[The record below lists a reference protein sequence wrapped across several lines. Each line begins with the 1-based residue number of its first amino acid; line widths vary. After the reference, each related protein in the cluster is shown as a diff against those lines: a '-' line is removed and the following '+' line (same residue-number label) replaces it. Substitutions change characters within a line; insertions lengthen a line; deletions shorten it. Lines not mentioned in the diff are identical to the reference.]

1 MAAPAFLVAQ
11 RMPALAIA
19 TLTIAVNLIAGD
31 VSARAG
37 GKLARKA
44 I

>member
-1 MAAPAFLVAQ
+1 MAAPALLVAL

-19 TLTIAVNLIAGD
+19 INLIVDD
-31 VSARAG
+31 VSAHVG
-37 GKLARKA
+37 GKLARRM

>member
-1 MAAPAFLVAQ
+1 MAAPALLVAL

-19 TLTIAVNLIAGD
+19 ALTIAVNLIVGD
-31 VSARAG
+31 VSAHAG
-37 GKLARKA
+37 GKLARKT